1 MAITHPAANTGGNS
15 TVSTLNGLFKEVYA
29 DKVLNLMPD
38 NVVLLNMVDFVP
50 QDKVTGNL
58 YHQPVILGH
67 EHGMTYGGPDGNAFS
82 LNEAI
87 AGQVRDATVQGYEFL
102 LRTQISYAV
111 AARSAKSQSAFE
123 RGTKLIVANM
133 IRSFAKRLECVLF
146 YGQKEL
152 ALVGANSSASTVVQI
167 SDASWAPGIWIG
179 AENAQIQIYD
189 ATLATLRGLREV
201 EGVDMEL
208 KQITVDAA
216 LTLTAGDRVFWKG
229 AQGNE
234 FKGLQAIIQETSSL
248 FGINPSQYSLFKGV
262 EYSAGSAD
270 LSFSKI
276 QQAIAR
282 GVEKGLDEDVVC
294 MVNPRT
300 WAKLLSD
307 QAALRMYDSSYRM
320 AEAENGSQSIK
331 FHAQNG
337 VVEIKPCTYVKEG
350 LAFIIPPKEL
360 MRVGSTDVTFR
371 LPGRDQQDDFFLE
384 LPTNAGYE
392 LRAYSDQALFTGSPG
407 KLILITSIVNS

>member
-1 MAITHPAANTGGNS
+1 MAINQPAANTGGNS
-15 TVSTLNGLFKEVYA
+15 TSSTLNGLFKEIYA
-29 DKVLNLMPD
+29 DKVMNLVPD

-67 EHGMTYGGPDGNAFS
+67 EHGMTYGGSDGTAFT
-82 LNEAI
+82 LNDAI

-152 ALVGANSSASTVVQI
+152 ALVKTTQNSATLEI
-167 SDASWAPGIWIG
+167 TDASWAGGIWIG
-179 AENAQIQIYD
+179 AENAQIQVYD
-189 ATLATLRGLREV
+189 STLVTLRGLREID
-201 EGVDMEL
+201 GVDMEL
-208 KQITVDAA
+208 KT
-216 LTLTAGDRVFWKG
+216 LTLDSTINVTAGDRVFWKG
-229 AQGNE
+229 AMGNE
-234 FKGLQAIIQETSSL
+234 FKGLQAIIQEASSL
-248 FGINPSQYSLFKGV
+248 FGINPSAYSLFKGV

-270 LSFSKI
+270 LSFGKI

-294 MVNPRT
+294 LVNPRT
-300 WAKLLSD
+300 WAKLLTD
-307 QAALRMYDSSYRM
+307 QAALRVLDSSY
-320 AEAENGSQSIK
+320 ETTKTENGSKAIT
-331 FHAQNG
+331 FYAQNG
-337 VVEIKPCTYVKEG
+337 MVEIRPCTYVKESV
-350 LAFIIPPKEL
+350 AFIVPPKEL

-371 LPGRDQQDDFFLE
+371 LPGREQQDEFFLE
-384 LPTNAGYE
+384 LPTAAGFE

-407 KLILITSIVNS
+407 KLILISAIVNS

>member
-1 MAITHPAANTGGNS
+1 MAINQPAANTGNNN
-15 TVSTLNGLFKEVYA
+15 TTSTLNGLFKEIYA
-29 DKVLNLMPD
+29 NEVLNLIPD
-38 NVVLLNMVDFVP
+38 NVVLVNLVDFVS
-50 QDKVTGNL
+50 QDKTTGNL

-67 EHGMTYGGPDGNAFS
+67 EHGMTYGGSDGTAFA
-82 LNEAI
+82 LNDAI

-102 LRTQISYAV
+102 LRTQISYAA
-111 AARSAKSQSAFE
+111 AARSAKSHAAFE

-152 ALVGANSSASTVVQI
+152 ALVKTTQNSVSLELT
-167 SDASWAPGIWIG
+167 DASWAPGIWIG
-179 AENAQIQIYD
+179 AENAQIQVYSAD
-189 ATLATLRGLREV
+189 LLTLRGTFEID
-201 EGVDMEL
+201 GVDMDT
-208 KQITVDAA
+208 KVITLDSAA
-216 LTLTAGDRVFWKG
+216 NVTAGDRVFWKG
-229 AQGNE
+229 AKGNE

-248 FGINPSQYSLFKGV
+248 FGISPSQYSLFKGV
-262 EYSAGSAD
+262 EYSAGSSD
-270 LSFSKI
+270 LSFAKI

-300 WAKLLSD
+300 WAKLLTD
-307 QAALRMYDSSYRM
+307 QAALRMYDSSYQM
-320 AEAENGSQSIK
+320 KELENGSQAIK

-337 VVEIKPCTYVKEG
+337 VVEIRPCTYVKES

-371 LPGRDQQDDFFLE
+371 LPGRDQQDEFFLE
-384 LPTNAGYE
+384 LPTAAGFE

-407 KLILITSIVNS
+407 KLILIKDIVNS